1 MSETPRSFK
10 DELENLER
18 VVRSLEQEDV
28 DLDDALKLFE
38 EGVQRLKTARELL
51 RESEATVK
59 QIVEEADGTLSEE
72 NGAP

>member
-1 MSETPRSFK
+1 M
-10 DELENLER
+10 
-18 VVRSLEQEDV
+18 RSLEQEDV